1 MDRVGLKSGLLG
13 LTPKKEFA
21 PEPEPVQQPPVQQSQ
36 PPPPQQQ
43 HRQKPTYQS
52 DIQGMVYHR
61 VFSNNIYGF
70 DFDRNLTLF

>member
-21 PEPEPVQQPPVQQSQ
+21 PEPEPVQQPPPVQQSQ

-52 DIQGMVYHR
+52 DIQGMVYHKKFFQIIFM
-61 VFSNNIYGF
+61 VLI
-70 DFDRNLTLF
+70 LTEI